1 MATIRPSHVSGQMT
15 AIKRRAIS
23 TGEAKTVSAGNPRS
37 GVQNGS
43 QGCGAMGPYLFF
55 NGTFDPQ
62 ATHAMGEAF
71 ELVCK
76 DMRGGGQPAAVKEIV
91 ATRILQAA
99 QSGERDPHRLAA
111 QVMETIGIQAS
122 NRHRG

>member
-1 MATIRPSHVSGQMT
+1 MT

-62 ATHAMGEAF
+62 AMGEAF

-76 DMRGGGQPAAVKEIV
+76 DMRGDGQPAAVKEIV
-91 ATRILQAA
+91 ATRFLQAA

-111 QVMETIGIQAS
+111 QAMETIGIQAS
-122 NRHRG
+122 NRVI